1 MIMANHLVGG
11 RPDILSRQARAG
23 RILLASAIVAVL
35 GTVLVGG
42 PASLSFSPCVFRETT
57 GLSCFT
63 CGLTRSLD
71 AAMHGQFQAAFHF
84 HLLGPFL
91 LAGLFMLFLVWT
103 GEVVT
108 GKRRAV
114 FGSGQQKRYILPGVL
129 VLWVVYGVV
138 RIISELT

>member
-1 MIMANHLVGG
+1 MAGKPEL
-11 RPDILSRQARAG
+11 LSRQARDG
-23 RILLASAIVAVL
+23 RILLASAIVALLGSVL
-35 GTVLVGG
+35 MWG
-42 PASLSFSPCVFRETT
+42 PASLSFSPCLFREMT

-84 HLLGPFL
+84 HLLGPFI
-91 LAGLFMLFLVWT
+91 LAGLFVLFLVWT
-103 GEVVT
+103 GEAVT
-108 GKRRAV
+108 GKRRVA
-114 FGSGQQKRYILPGVL
+114 FGSGQQKRYILLGVP